1 MLSCITQEAIITSL
15 RDTALRQITS
25 RVSRYVQSVS
35 INGSYSIQLTHL
47 KIVLADGTIEKADAT
62 KNSDLF
68 WALKGGG
75 PNFGI
80 VTNYELHTVPLHKI
94 WYEVLVVSNEEAHA
108 VLDAFT
114 TWQNTSASSDTKGTV
129 AVVMALQYITL
140 GFVYSEPSVER
151 PAAFSAFNGITPL
164 TTAVPPTNGTVSSL
178 AAVLSVS
185 DAPGR

>member
-1 MLSCITQEAIITSL
+1 MLSYAGGYYHFSAKYGLAADNVKSFEVRPMA
-15 RDTALRQITS
+15 
-25 RVSRYVQSVS
+25 S
-35 INGSYSIQLTHL
+35 INGFHLIPLTHL
-47 KIVLADGTIEKADAT
+47 EVVLADGTIEKADAT

-80 VTNYELHTVPLHKI
+80 VTNYELYTVPLHQI
-94 WYEVLVVSNEEAHA
+94 WYEVLIVSNEQAHA
-108 VLDAFT
+108 ILDAFA

-140 GFVYSEPSVER
+140 GFVYSEPSSKR

-164 TTAVPPTNGTVSSL
+164 TTAVPQTNGTVASL
-178 AAVLSVS
+178 AAILSVS
-185 DAPGR
+185 DASKR